1 MLIKIKL
8 PKECG
13 IHITEP
19 FNVKETENLDLLFQT
34 EYDLHSAKI
43 EIKNGD
49 VYGEYDYSQRFNI
62 PEKFMF
68 AGNLFVKV
76 KMLIGNNVA
85 KIWEIMPIKI
95 TQTPE
100 GLLLVDF
107 LTSLDVRLKALEKFH
122 EII

>member
-1 MLIKIKL
+1 MEVKIKL
-8 PKECG
+8 TKENG

-43 EIKNGD
+43 EVKNGD
-49 VYGEYDYSQRFNI
+49 ICGEYDYSQRFAI

-68 AGNLFVKV
+68 AGNLFVKI
-76 KMLIGNNVA
+76 KMFIGKNVA

-107 LTSLDVRLKALEKFH
+107 LTSLDDRLKTLEKFH